1 MKTFRNFI
9 FSGIIMLLSIQA
21 FAQNQ
26 NSAALILKTPADW
39 GFERYDFPI
48 DFAPGINYKGFE
60 EIRFS
65 PGMMDTA
72 SAFYF
77 SYIFAVAIN
86 DSVNLNEA
94 DIEDFLNKYY
104 QGLSASVGK
113 SKKLNPDT
121 AQMKATVTNV
131 PTPPNSSVKSY
142 NAGISFFDTFSNGH
156 KIFLSME
163 IETSYNK
170 SNHNTYM
177 VVIVSAADKDKTE
190 VWNKLRE
197 IRKGAVIK

>member
-1 MKTFRNFI
+1 MKTVRNFI
-9 FSGIIMLLSIQA
+9 FIAFLMLLTVPGFS
-21 FAQNQ
+21 QNQ
-26 NSAALILKTPADW
+26 KPTAVILKTPADW

-65 PGMMDTA
+65 PGMMDTT

-86 DSVNLNEA
+86 DSVNLNEGA
-94 DIEDFLNKYY
+94 IKDFLNKYY

-121 AQMKATVTNV
+121 VQMKAAVTTV
-131 PTPPNSSVKSY
+131 PTAPNISTKSY
-142 NAGISFFDTFSNGH
+142 NAGITFFDTFSNGR
-156 KIFLSME
+156 KIYLAME

-170 SNHNTYM
+170 TTHKTYM
-177 VVIVSAADKDKTE
+177 SVIVSPAEKDKTE

-197 IRKGAVIK
+197 IRKGNVIN